1 MPGLNGTGWAR
12 NCFTH
17 DSPVAR
23 GGSVW
28 WPVAIR
34 NRSATRIALRCA
46 AGAAGASSGKKGST
60 GSSTRSRPSAAAI
73 PTAVEVKLFESE

>member
-12 NCFTH
+12 NCLTH
-17 DSPVAR
+17 DSPAAR

-34 NRSATRIALRCA
+34 KRSATRIALRWPA
-46 AGAAGASSGKKGST
+46 ASAGASSGKNPST
-60 GSSTRSRPSAAAI
+60 GSSIRSLPSAAAI
-73 PTAVEVKLFESE
+73 PTAVEVKLLERE